1 MYHFAVVA
9 LLGLATVA
17 VVDLLLEMVPGLGRL
32 RTLTTFVLAVT
43 AVVAV
48 DYSLFDGFGIEV
60 REAWIGTMVTGL
72 VVGSL
77 ASAWRAVFGYLGVG
91 DEREPGRRSTDRPR
105 IAA

>member
-17 VVDLLLEMVPGLGRL
+17 VVDLLLEMVPGLGRI
-32 RTLTTFVLAVT
+32 RTLTAFTL

-48 DYSLFDGFGIEV
+48 LAIDYSLFDGFGIPV
-60 REAWIGTMVTGL
+60 REEWIGTVVTGL

-77 ASAWRAVFGYLGVG
+77 ASAWRAVFGCLGVG
-91 DEREPGRRSTDRPR
+91 DEGEPGRHSSERPR